1 MHKPILLSLVLLS
14 AACNNNKTSAGPAPS
29 ASVSAAT
36 IASTAPSASAAPTS
50 ARPKGTQA
58 TLDQLK
64 SVKLPGYD
72 KVKTAK
78 WTVSGFPLSQNGE
91 MHAQLSEGKKYL
103 FTLHILDC
111 RSSDLD
117 SYEGKP
123 RSDLGD
129 IEPCFFP
136 GGQKVK
142 GYATVQPNKDYRGVR
157 AGNLALDIVK
167 ADDKIADADFDAFVN
182 AFDFDSFAKL

>member
-1 MHKPILLSLVLLS
+1 MRKPILLSFVLLS
-14 AACNNNKTSAGPAPS
+14 AACNKNSGPAPS
-29 ASVSAAT
+29 ASASAAAV
-36 IASTAPSASAAPTS
+36 ASAAPSASAAS

-78 WTVSGFPLSQNGE
+78 WAVSAFPLSQNGE

-123 RSDLGD
+123 ASDLGD

-136 GGQKVK
+136 GSQKVK
-142 GYATVQPNKDYRGVR
+142 GYATGEPNKDFRGVR

-182 AFDFDSFAKL
+182 AFDFESFAKL